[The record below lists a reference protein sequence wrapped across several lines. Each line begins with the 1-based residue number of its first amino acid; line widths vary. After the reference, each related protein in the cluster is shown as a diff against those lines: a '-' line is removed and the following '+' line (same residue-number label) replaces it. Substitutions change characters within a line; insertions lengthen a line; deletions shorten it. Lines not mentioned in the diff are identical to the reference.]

1 MSSTDFKKKAKTK
14 MSIKLQKKKVFRET
28 EPLVAIFMW
37 GINYTHNELKQ
48 IPMPELLMPDE
59 FKSYI
64 KVKID
69 NQNFNKAILP
79 SHYKVKEYCPVVFK
93 NIRER
98 FNISE
103 ESYLRSLT
111 HDGMEALDDTNSKSN
126 ARFYRSHDKRYVV
139 KTVTSE
145 DVEGLHNILQD
156 YHKHIVETKGN
167 TLLPHLLGLFRLTVE
182 NKENYVLVMRSVFS
196 NKFKVHFKYDIK
208 GSTVDREAS
217 LKEKEKSHP
226 TFKDND
232 LLNEARQIHIGPESK
247 QAFMEK
253 LTRDVAFL
261 TALKIMDYS
270 LLIGI
275 HDEKLCLTKGANLTS
290 DSGGASE
297 GEGQG
302 SPSTQ
307 NKFRSHSN
315 ASETDRGAVSGGD
328 RTDSDQEENF
338 SPGEECED
346 HDEDGQLNSSCPT
359 PPGSPF
365 TSNSRVGIFGIP
377 SAAENK
383 KEIYFM
389 ALIDILTQYGL
400 KKRSANV
407 AKTVKYGD
415 QEISTVKPEQY
426 SKRFLEF
433 VNRIVS

>member
-1 MSSTDFKKKAKTK
+1 
-14 MSIKLQKKKVFRET
+14 MSIKIQKKKVFRET
-28 EPLVAIFMW
+28 EPLVAIFIW

-48 IPMPELLMPDE
+48 IKMPELLMPDE

-79 SHYKVKEYCPVVFK
+79 SHYKVKEYCPLVFK

-98 FNISE
+98 FNINE
-103 ESYLRSLT
+103 DSYVRSLT

-126 ARFYRSHDKRYVV
+126 ARFYRSADKRYVI

-167 TLLPHLLGLFRLTVE
+167 TLLPHLLALFRLTVE
-182 NKENYVLVMRSVFS
+182 NKENYILVMRSVFS
-196 NKFKVHFKYDIK
+196 NRFKVHFKYDIK

-217 LKEKEKSHP
+217 LKEKEKEHP

-232 LLNEARQIHIGPESK
+232 LLNEARMIKIGSESK
-247 QAFMEK
+247 KIFMEK
-253 LTRDVAFL
+253 LTRDVNFL
-261 TALKIMDYS
+261 NSLKIMDYS
-270 LLIGI
+270 LLIGV
-275 HDEKLCLTKGANLTS
+275 HDEKLSHKKSNVSDDQSDDQGVSSGSPPCNYSLPGRKFRALSTS
-290 DSGGASE
+290 DNEQAL
-297 GEGQG
+297 
-302 SPSTQ
+302 
-307 NKFRSHSN
+307 H
-315 ASETDRGAVSGGD
+315 AGD
-328 RTDSDQEENF
+328 RTDSDQEDNF
-338 SPGEECED
+338 SPVEDLGEETD
-346 HDEDGQLNSSCPT
+346 DGQLNLSHPT
-359 PPGSPF
+359 PPGSPHVLDQ
-365 TSNSRVGIFGIP
+365 SRVGIFGIP
-377 SAAENK
+377 SSSETN

-433 VNRIVS
+433 INKIVI

>member
-1 MSSTDFKKKAKTK
+1 MSGVTDFKKKAKTK
-14 MSIKLQKKKVFRET
+14 MSIKLQKKKVFREN

-37 GINYTHNELKQ
+37 GINYTNNELKQ

-59 FKSYI
+59 FKAYI

-79 SHYKVKEYCPVVFK
+79 SHYKVKEYCPLVFK
-93 NIRER
+93 NLRER

-111 HDGMEALDDTNSKSN
+111 HDGMESLDDTNSKSN
-126 ARFYRSHDKRYVV
+126 AKFYRSYDKRYVV

-167 TLLPHLLGLFRLTVE
+167 TLLPHLLSLFRLTVE
-182 NKENYVLVMRSVFS
+182 NKENYVLVMRNVFS
-196 NKFKVHFKYDIK
+196 NRFKVHFKYDIK

-217 LKEKEKSHP
+217 IKEKEKTHP

-232 LLNEARQIHIGPESK
+232 LMNEARQINIGPESK
-247 QAFMEK
+247 QIFMEK
-253 LTRDVAFL
+253 LTRDVGFL
-261 TALKIMDYS
+261 TNLKIMDYS

-275 HDEKLCLTKGANLTS
+275 HDEKLSLTKANLS
-290 DSGGASE
+290 DDQSDDQGASSD
-297 GEGQG
+297 
-302 SPSTQ
+302 SPSTE
-307 NKFRSHSN
+307 RRLHRLS
-315 ASETDRGAVSGGD
+315 ASDTEQPPGYGGD
-328 RTDSDQEENF
+328 KTDSDQEDNF
-338 SPGEECED
+338 SPVEDVEETD
-346 HDEDGQLNSSCPT
+346 DGQLNMSCPT

-365 TSNSRVGIFGIP
+365 SSNQSKVGIFGIP
-377 SAAENK
+377 SNTETK

-426 SKRFLEF
+426 SKRFLDF
-433 VNRIVS
+433 INKIVI